1 MPIRVLL
8 VDTSVLVREALSV
21 LLQVRAGLTVVGEA
35 GSRSEALVIAA
46 REKPDV
52 ILLDLDLALPDSGLG
67 FLPELLSAAGSQA
80 RVLILTTG
88 VSNSEAHCQAARL
101 GAMGIVSK
109 GQPADELLKAIN
121 KVHSGEV
128 WFNRSLTANLIT
140 SIARN
145 DEQTKRIH
153 AEAAEL
159 ETLTYREREV
169 AKLAG
174 EGLKSKEIGE
184 RLFISE
190 ITVRHH
196 LTSIFS
202 KLDVSNRLG
211 LILFL
216 YRHKLVKPAR

>member
-1 MPIRVLL
+1 
-8 VDTSVLVREALSV
+8 
-21 LLQVRAGLTVVGEA
+21 
-35 GSRSEALVIAA
+35 
-46 REKPDV
+46 
-52 ILLDLDLALPDSGLG
+52 
-67 FLPELLSAAGSQA
+67 
-80 RVLILTTG
+80 
-88 VSNSEAHCQAARL
+88 
-101 GAMGIVSK
+101 MGIVSK
-109 GQPADELLKAIN
+109 GQAADELLKAIN
-121 KVHSGEV
+121 KVHAGEV
-128 WFNRSLTANLIT
+128 WLNRSLTANLIT

-145 DEQTKRIH
+145 DEQTKRMQ

-169 AKLAG
+169 ATLAG
-174 EGLKSKEIGE
+174 EGLKSKEIGA

-216 YRHKLVKPAR
+216 YRHKLVKAAR